1 MLHSK
6 VTTYDLRRVANLE
19 SSHSFRFFEM
29 LMQFRSTGWAYIEVD
44 SLRIALGLGEAYQRF
59 NNLRQRVIDPAINEL
74 KEKSGL
80 EITYELKSAGR
91 KVTAIKF
98 MFRDTLQMPLALDD
112 PNKIG
117 VSFPEVVPATE
128 DEGEWTLTRP
138 LGELAQE
145 QMDEFIAVEAVAG

>member
-1 MLHSK
+1 
-6 VTTYDLRRVANLE
+6 
-19 SSHSFRFFEM
+19 
-29 LMQFRSTGWAYIEVD
+29 
-44 SLRIALGLGEAYQRF
+44 
-59 NNLRQRVIDPAINEL
+59 
-74 KEKSGL
+74 
-80 EITYELKSAGR
+80 
-91 KVTAIKF
+91 